1 MRFDPQYTSSS
12 VFFLYCTMV
21 GQQTKLSILLLIGFS
36 VGLRSQDTLMSKTLK
51 ELDDLSIQALENND
65 IQKSRIY
72 SNYQINKAKKLGDSL
87 EVAKAFYTYLL
98 SDDLEEG
105 IRYSDSTIA
114 YSKNSTH
121 RAYPTYGYLTK
132 GSKLFDLGRV
142 DEAMENFVIAYDY
155 ATKKNH
161 TSHLNSARLEMAR
174 AKSYLGQ
181 YYEALTLYKED
192 YQYRLKDS
200 LSENHKS
207 NYVNSLSNLSLGFL
221 QTNSLDSAVYYS
233 KLGLKEA
240 EYGSEQYLKLVG
252 ANAEIN
258 YYAGSYDKSLD
269 SLIKYLPHY
278 KGNSLANKYYY
289 VGKILMHQKHD
300 SLAVRNFLK
309 TDSIVV
315 TDNDPFPEVKDL
327 YQEMA
332 SYYRKHNDVEKEIY
346 YINKYIWADSLLT
359 TYRNILNPL
368 MTLKFD
374 KPQMLAEKQ
383 RLIDRAKSK
392 TIWIYSLVA
401 LIILAVGIIAWFYFD
416 RIKLQRRTKQL
427 ARDGMIPISNEG
439 RKSID
444 SHNKIPKE
452 ISIEIENR
460 LTEFEKS
467 DLYKDPALN
476 LPGLAKK
483 LDTNN
488 SYLSAFINE
497 NKGMNFPSYLK
508 ELRIGKAVYRLK
520 KEPELLKYSVKGI
533 SQEFGFVTPE
543 AFSRAFVQFAGVK
556 PSQYVKE
563 LMRLKEEK

>member
-1 MRFDPQYTSSS
+1 MLNPQFTASF
-12 VFFLYCTMV
+12 VFFLYCTML
-21 GQQTKLSILLLIGFS
+21 GLQTKLYILFLIGFTI
-36 VGLRSQDTLMSKTLK
+36 GLRSQDTLASKTLR

-65 IQKSRIY
+65 IEKSRIY
-72 SNYQINKAKKLGDSL
+72 SSYQINKAKKSGDSL

-98 SDDLEEG
+98 SDNLEEG

-121 RAYPTYGYLTK
+121 RSYPTYGYLVK

-161 TSHLNSARLEMAR
+161 TSHINSARREMAR

-181 YYEALTLYKED
+181 HFEALTLYKED
-192 YQYRLKDS
+192 YQYCLNDT
-200 LSENHKS
+200 LSENYRS
-207 NYVNSLSNLSLGFL
+207 NYINSLSNLSLGFL
-221 QTNSLDSAVYYS
+221 QTGSLDSALYYS
-233 KLGLKEA
+233 KLGLSEA
-240 EYGSEQYLKLVG
+240 KNGSHQYLRLVG

-258 YYAGSYDKSLD
+258 YYAGKHNKSLD

-289 VGKILMHQKHD
+289 IGKILMHRKHD
-300 SLAVRNFLK
+300 SLAVQNFLK

-315 TDNDPFPEVKDL
+315 ADNDPFPEVKDL

-332 SYYRKHNDVEKEIY
+332 SYYRKRNDVDKELY
-346 YINKYIWADSLLT
+346 YINRYIWADSLLM

-392 TIWIYSLVA
+392 TFYIYSLIA
-401 LIILAVGIIAWFYFD
+401 LIVLAVLVIAWFYLD
-416 RIKLQRRTKQL
+416 RIKLQRRAKHL
-427 ARDGMIPISNEG
+427 VKEGLIPTSDDR

-444 SHNKIPKE
+444 PHNKIPVE
-452 ISIEIENR
+452 ISSEIENG
-460 LTEFEKS
+460 LIEFEKS
-467 DLYKDPALN
+467 DLYKDSTLN

-488 SYLSAFINE
+488 SYLSAFIND

-520 KEPELLKYSVKGI
+520 REPELLKYSVKGI

-563 LMRLKEEK
+563 LIRLNEKK